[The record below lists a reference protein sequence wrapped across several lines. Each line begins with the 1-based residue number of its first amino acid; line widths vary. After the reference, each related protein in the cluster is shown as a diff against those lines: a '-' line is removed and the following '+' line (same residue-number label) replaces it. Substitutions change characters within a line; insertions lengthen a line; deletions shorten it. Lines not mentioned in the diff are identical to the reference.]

1 VISRRGESRESRPQK
16 LARLLST
23 AASGPITVIRALPG
37 EFRQRYGK
45 EQYLESQVSG
55 DFGERLHGLLG
66 APWPCPEGARLDA
79 LLADIRALLAA
90 RGLGFGRGT
99 YGWYAD
105 ADRLLCRT
113 VWCAVVHARPDVV
126 IETGV
131 AHGVTSRVVL
141 EALTRNELGHLWS
154 IDLPFPF
161 DRRLHAQTGVA
172 VTDACRGRWS
182 YLEGSSRQRLPP
194 LVAQVGH
201 VEMFIHD
208 SLHTARN
215 TTFEA
220 GQVAP
225 AMPPGSV
232 MVIDD
237 IRMHQGFAIFAKR
250 HPEFQT
256 LVCRHDDRLGMF
268 GVAVKTG

>member
-1 VISRRGESRESRPQK
+1 VTSRRGESRESRPQK
-16 LARLLST
+16 LARLLCT
-23 AASGPITVIRALPG
+23 AAGAPITVIRALPG

-45 EQYLESQVSG
+45 EQYPESQVTDEG
-55 DFGERLHGLLG
+55 DEQLHRLLD
-66 APWPCPEGARLDA
+66 APWPCPEGSRLDE
-79 LLADIRALLAA
+79 LMADIRVRLAA

-113 VWCAVVHARPDVV
+113 VWCAVRHTRPAVV

-131 AHGVTSRVVL
+131 ARGVTSRIVL
-141 EALTRNELGHLWS
+141 EALTRNDLGHLWS

-161 DRRLHAQTGVA
+161 DSRLHAQTGVA

-194 LVAQVGH
+194 LVADVGH
-201 VEMFIHD
+201 VELFIHD

-215 TTFEA
+215 TAFEA
-220 GQVAP
+220 DQVAS
-225 AMPPGSV
+225 AMPSGSV

-237 IRMHQGFAIFAKR
+237 IRMHEGFAIFARR

-256 LVCRHDDRLGMF
+256 IVCRHDDRMGMF
-268 GVAVKTG
+268 GIAVKRA

>member
-1 VISRRGESRESRPQK
+1 M
-16 LARLLST
+16 
-23 AASGPITVIRALPG
+23 TVTRALPG

-45 EQYLESQVSG
+45 EQYLGTQVT
-55 DFGERLHGLLG
+55 DNFDEQLHSLLG
-66 APWPCPEGARLDA
+66 APWPCPQDNRLDE
-79 LLADIRALLAA
+79 LMADIRVLLAA
-90 RGLGFGRGT
+90 QGLSFGRGT

-105 ADRLLCRT
+105 ADRSLCRA
-113 VWCAVVHARPDVV
+113 VWCTVLHTRPEVV

-131 AHGVTSRVVL
+131 AHGVTSRIVL
-141 EALTRNELGHLWS
+141 EALARNELGHLWS

-161 DRRLHAQTGVA
+161 DSRLHAQTGAA

-194 LVAQVGH
+194 LMAEVTH

-208 SLHTARN
+208 SLHTAKN
-215 TTFEA
+215 TAFEA
-220 GQVAP
+220 EQVAS
-225 AMPPGSV
+225 AMPSGSV

-237 IRMHQGFAIFAKR
+237 IRMHNGFAVFAGR

-256 LVCRHDDRLGMF
+256 IVCPHDDRIGMF
-268 GVAVKTG
+268 GIAVKRT